1 MQINSVILN
10 HKIKLLKR
18 NIEDLS
24 WEEGDILR
32 IGLEDG
38 K

>member
-1 MQINSVILN
+1 MQSNSVILN

-18 NIEDLS
+18 NIEGLP
-24 WEEGDILR
+24 WEEGD